1 MPGEADFHHHAP
13 HPVLIENFVLLK
25 LLQIYIKPMLRA
37 CFDLINPKK
46 IRLESEIT
54 DLDLSITWL
63 LKESLSAAYSY
74 VMGMMAQYGE
84 A

>member
-1 MPGEADFHHHAP
+1 
-13 HPVLIENFVLLK
+13 
-25 LLQIYIKPMLRA
+25 MLRA

-54 DLDLSITWL
+54 DLDLSITRL